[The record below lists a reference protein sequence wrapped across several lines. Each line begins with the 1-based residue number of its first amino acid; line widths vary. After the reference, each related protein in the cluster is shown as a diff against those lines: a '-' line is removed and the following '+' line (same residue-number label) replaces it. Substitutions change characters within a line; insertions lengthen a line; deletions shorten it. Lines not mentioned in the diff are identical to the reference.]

1 MTLVRNQDDVMRVI
15 MEEFYYGCKIKNDA
29 VAENDGICL
38 KHVPVWAGDLVYRTD
53 PIFSNR
59 DRVIFCRILF
69 IHSVDAGHA
78 V

>member
-38 KHVPVWAGDLVYRTD
+38 KYVPVWALSLIHIDVYKRQLLQYF
-53 PIFSNR
+53 PIC
-59 DRVIFCRILF
+59 V
-69 IHSVDAGHA
+69 
-78 V
+78 

>member
-38 KHVPVWAGDLVYRTD
+38 KYVPVWLAT
-53 PIFSNR
+53 
-59 DRVIFCRILF
+59 LF
-69 IHSVDAGHA
+69 TELIPSFQIGSWNFL
-78 V
+78 

>member
-38 KHVPVWAGDLVYRTD
+38 KYVPVCWRPCLQ
-53 PIFSNR
+53 N
-59 DRVIFCRILF
+59 
-69 IHSVDAGHA
+69 
-78 V
+78 

>member
-38 KHVPVWAGDLVYRTD
+38 KHVLVWAGDLVYRTD
-53 PIFSNR
+53 PIFNPVQGLVHPEKYIQ
-59 DRVIFCRILF
+59 DR
-69 IHSVDAGHA
+69 
-78 V
+78 